1 MVLCG
6 VLGANRCGIMFPAAA
21 KGVFEIDVDVHN
33 FQAMAVK
40 GLDMS
45 KNMLKSLVIEIAIL
59 LEGQE
64 VSD

>member
-1 MVLCG
+1 
-6 VLGANRCGIMFPAAA
+6 MFPAAA